1 MGTTSDHHAVSLKEG
16 DYLFP
21 LYLYP
26 AEGEM
31 QFDKGRHTNL
41 KSEFVKTF
49 SEKLGMKF
57 NEDGKGDLRE
67 AFGPEDIFNYAY
79 AVFHS
84 PGYRS
89 RYAEFLKIDFP
100 RLPLTSDKTLFKSL
114 TEKGAALVAVHLM
127 KSPLL
132 SPPITKYEV
141 KGEHSVDKI
150 SYDEKTK
157 RVSINKTQYFDG
169 VPSEV
174 WNFHIGG
181 YQVCDKW
188 LKDRK
193 GRKLSIDDI
202 THYQK
207 IVVALKETIRLMNEI
222 DDTIKEHAGWPVAFD

>member
-1 MGTTSDHHAVSLKEG
+1 
-16 DYLFP
+16 
-21 LYLYP
+21 
-26 AEGEM
+26 
-31 QFDKGRHTNL
+31 
-41 KSEFVKTF
+41 
-49 SEKLGMKF
+49 MKF

-150 SYDEKTK
+150 SYDEK
-157 RVSINKTQYFDG
+157 N
-169 VPSEV
+169 
-174 WNFHIGG
+174 
-181 YQVCDKW
+181 
-188 LKDRK
+188 
-193 GRKLSIDDI
+193 
-202 THYQK
+202 
-207 IVVALKETIRLMNEI
+207 
-222 DDTIKEHAGWPVAFD
+222 